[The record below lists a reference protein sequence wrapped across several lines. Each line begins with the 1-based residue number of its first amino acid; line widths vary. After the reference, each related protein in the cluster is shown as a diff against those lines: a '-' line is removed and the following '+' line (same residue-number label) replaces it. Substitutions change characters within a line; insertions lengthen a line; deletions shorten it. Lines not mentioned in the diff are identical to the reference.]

1 MAITLAEEIML
12 LSLDDESGS
21 AKQRQAAG
29 WAVAGGILLEL
40 VLAER
45 VTVTGKYL
53 ELTDTTRIGDRLLD
67 GRTALIETW
76 LRGRKQRRVTE
87 WLTKDQGKAVGAA
100 LESLC
105 ERGVV
110 VEEKRKAL
118 GVFPM
123 RRYPEADGAVE
134 AELRERLRAAVLD
147 GAEPD
152 VRTAGLIALIH
163 SAKLHRL
170 AFPDSPRKQ
179 VTERMAQVADGQW
192 AAESV
197 HAAIRDMQ
205 AAMIAVTVATT
216 ATTTAAG
223 S

>member
-29 WAVAGGILLEL
+29 WAVSGGILLEL
-40 VLAER
+40 VLAGR
-45 VTVTGKYL
+45 VSVADKYL
-53 ELTDTTRIGDRLLD
+53 ELTDTKPTGEQLLD
-67 GRTALIETW
+67 SRTALIETW
-76 LRGRKQRRVTE
+76 LRGRKKRRVTE
-87 WLTKDQGKAVGAA
+87 WLAKDQTKAVGAA

-110 VEEKRKAL
+110 GEEKRKTL
-118 GVFPM
+118 GVFPI

-134 AELRERLRAAVLD
+134 AELRERLRAVVLG

-152 VRTAGLIALIH
+152 TRTAGLIALIH

-179 VTERMAQVADGQW
+179 VTTRMAEVAAGQW

-197 HAAIRDMQ
+197 RAAIRDMQ
-205 AAMIAVTVATT
+205 AAMVAVTLV
-216 ATTTAAG
+216 TAATVG

>member
-29 WAVAGGILLEL
+29 WAVSGGILLEL
-40 VLAER
+40 VLAGR
-45 VTVTGKYL
+45 VSVAGKHL
-53 ELTDTTRIGDRLLD
+53 ELTDTTPTGDELLD
-67 GRTALIETW
+67 SRTALMETW
-76 LRGRKQRRVTE
+76 LRGRKKRRVTE
-87 WLTKDQGKAVGAA
+87 WLTKDQAKAVGAA

-105 ERGVV
+105 KRGVV
-110 VEEKRKAL
+110 AEEKHRAL
-118 GVFPM
+118 GVFPI
-123 RRYPEADGAVE
+123 RRFPETDGAVE
-134 AELRERLRAAVLD
+134 AELRERLRAVVLD

-152 VRTAGLIALIH
+152 TRTAGLIALIH

-170 AFPDSPRKQ
+170 AFPDNPRKE
-179 VTERMAQVADGQW
+179 VAARMGEVSAGQW

-197 HAAIRDMQ
+197 RAAIRDMQ
-205 AAMIAVTVATT
+205 AAMVAVTVL
-216 ATTTAAG
+216 TAATAG

>member
-21 AKQRQAAG
+21 AKQRSAAG
-29 WAVAGGILLEL
+29 WAVSGGILLEL
-40 VLAER
+40 VLARR
-45 VTVTGKYL
+45 VSVAGKHL
-53 ELTDTTRIGDRLLD
+53 ALTDTTPTGDQLLD
-67 GRTALIETW
+67 SRTALIETW
-76 LRGRKQRRVTE
+76 LRGRKKGRVTE
-87 WLTKDQGKAVGAA
+87 WLTKDQAKSVGAA

-105 ERGVV
+105 QRGVV

-118 GVFPM
+118 GVFPI
-123 RRYPEADGAVE
+123 RLYPEADGAVE
-134 AELRERLRAAVLD
+134 AELRERLRAVVLG

-152 VRTAGLIALIH
+152 TRTAGLIALIH

-170 AFPDSPRKQ
+170 AFPDSPRKE
-179 VTERMAQVADGQW
+179 VAARMAQVAAGQW

-205 AAMIAVTVATT
+205 AAMAAVIVV
-216 ATTTAAG
+216 TAATAG

>member
-29 WAVAGGILLEL
+29 WAVSGGILLEL
-40 VLAER
+40 VLAGR
-45 VTVTGKYL
+45 VSVVGKHL
-53 ELTDTTRIGDRLLD
+53 ELTDTTPTGDQLLD
-67 GRTALIETW
+67 SRTVLIETW
-76 LRGRKQRRVTE
+76 LRGRKQRRVTD
-87 WLTKDQGKAVGAA
+87 WLTRDQAKAVGAA

-105 ERGVV
+105 KRGVV
-110 VEEKRKAL
+110 VEEKHKAL

-134 AELRERLRAAVLD
+134 TELRERLRAVVLG

-152 VRTAGLIALIH
+152 TRTAGLIALIH

-170 AFPDSPRKQ
+170 AFPDGPRKQ
-179 VTERMAQVADGQW
+179 VAARMGEVAAGQW

-197 HAAIRDMQ
+197 RAALRDMQ
-205 AAMIAVTVATT
+205 AAMVAVTVVT
-216 ATTTAAG
+216 ATMAG

>member
-29 WAVAGGILLEL
+29 WAVAGAILLEL
-40 VLAER
+40 VLAGR
-45 VTVTGKYL
+45 VSVTDKHL
-53 ELTDTTRIGDRLLD
+53 ELTDTTPTGDQLLD

-76 LRGRKQRRVTE
+76 LRGRKQRRVTQ
-87 WLTKDQGKAVGAA
+87 WLTKDQAKAVGAA

-105 ERGVV
+105 RRGVV
-110 VEEKRKAL
+110 VEEKHKAL
-118 GVFPM
+118 GVFPI
-123 RRYPEADGAVE
+123 RRYPEADGTIE
-134 AELRERLRAAVLD
+134 AELRERLRAVVL
-147 GAEPD
+147 GGVEPD
-152 VRTAGLIALIH
+152 TRTAGLIALIH

-170 AFPDSPRKQ
+170 AFPEGPRKE
-179 VTERMAQVADGQW
+179 VAARMEEVAAGQW

-197 HAAIRDMQ
+197 RAAIRDMQ
-205 AAMIAVTVATT
+205 AAIVAVTVV
-216 ATTTAAG
+216 TAATAG

>member
-1 MAITLAEEIML
+1 MGITLAEEIML

-40 VLAER
+40 VLA
-45 VTVTGKYL
+45 GKVAVEGKHL
-53 ELTDTTRIGDRLLD
+53 ELVDTTPTGDSLLD
-67 GRTALIETW
+67 SRTALIGTW
-76 LRGRKQRRVTE
+76 MRGRRKRRVTE
-87 WLTKDQGKAVGAA
+87 WLTKDQSKAVAAA
-100 LESLC
+100 LECLC

-110 VEEKRKAL
+110 VEEKHKAL
-118 GVFPM
+118 GVFPI
-123 RRYPEADGAVE
+123 RRYPEADAAVE
-134 AELRERLRAAVLD
+134 RELRDRLRVVVLE

-152 VRTAGLIALIH
+152 TRTAGLIALIH

-170 AFPDSPRKQ
+170 AFPDGHRK
-179 VTERMAQVADGQW
+179 EIAARMEEVATGQW

-197 HAAIRDMQ
+197 RSAIRDMQ
-205 AAMIAVTVATT
+205 AAMVAVTVVTF
-216 ATTTAAG
+216 TAAG